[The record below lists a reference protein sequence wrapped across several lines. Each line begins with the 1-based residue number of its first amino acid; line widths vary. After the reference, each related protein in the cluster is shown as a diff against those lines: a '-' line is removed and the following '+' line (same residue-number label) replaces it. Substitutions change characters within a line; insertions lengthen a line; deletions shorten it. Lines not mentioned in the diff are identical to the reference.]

1 MKQSL
6 PALKSIAYLP
16 CSLLPPDT
24 LEKYLTGIP
33 VGIFAAVTPVVYFD
47 SSSCEAEAEYHNGV
61 SYEKTTLKFRTTDE
75 IPRSQ
80 DIAFVITDV
89 QGKSYLIGHRELPY
103 PMVAITSVIDK
114 DTNIFEVKVAFSA
127 RKSLIPCA
135 F

>member
-16 CSLLPPDT
+16 CSLVSPDT
-24 LEKYLTGIP
+24 LEKYLAGIP
-33 VGIFAAVTPVVYFD
+33 VGIFAAVTPVVHFD
-47 SSSCEAEAEYHNGV
+47 SSSCEAEAEYNNGV
-61 SYEKTTLKFRTTDE
+61 SYEKTTLQFRTTDD

-89 QGKSYLIGHRELPY
+89 QGKSYLIGHLERPY
-103 PMVAITSVIDK
+103 PMVAVTFTIDK
-114 DTNIFEVKVAFSA
+114 DTNIYEVKVSFSS
-127 RKSLIPCA
+127 RKALIPCA